1 MTVRTSYQRNKSLF
15 TDFQHVAALAMRRN
29 RVRAVRIFY
38 GIFGVLGV
46 LCGAVLLFIGG
57 ASSNYVMAALGLL
70 FGAYFLVR
78 ALFYYRYLGFFTSRM
93 MTKQVDTVTYTIDE
107 DTVIIDD
114 ALEHC
119 THAYSAFCGI
129 YESRRIFALLMTPR
143 VGYIIAKTDLSEEQ
157 MQELRTL
164 LQEHFEVP
172 LIYYDV

>member
-15 TDFQHVAALAMRRN
+15 TDFQHVAALAMRRS

-119 THAYSAFCGI
+119 EHPCHVFLGV
-129 YESRRIFALLMTPR
+129 YESRRLFVLMLTKR
-143 VGYIIAKTDLSEEQ
+143 QGYFIAKEDLAEGQEEA
-157 MQELRTL
+157 LRQRLKTQFEAP
-164 LQEHFEVP
+164 LQYF
-172 LIYYDV
+172 DV

>member
-15 TDFQHVAALAMRRN
+15 TDFHHVAALATRRR
-29 RVRAVRIFY
+29 RVLATRIFY
-38 GIFGVLGV
+38 GIFGVLGI
-46 LCGAVLLFIGG
+46 LCGVVLLFIGG
-57 ASSNYVMAALGLL
+57 DTRNYVMAALGLL

-119 THAYSAFCGI
+119 EHPCHVFLGV
-129 YESRRIFALLMTPR
+129 YESRRLFVLMLTKR
-143 VGYIIAKTDLSEEQ
+143 QGYFIAKEDLAEGQEEA
-157 MQELRTL
+157 LRQRLKTQFEAP
-164 LQEHFEVP
+164 LQYF
-172 LIYYDV
+172 DV